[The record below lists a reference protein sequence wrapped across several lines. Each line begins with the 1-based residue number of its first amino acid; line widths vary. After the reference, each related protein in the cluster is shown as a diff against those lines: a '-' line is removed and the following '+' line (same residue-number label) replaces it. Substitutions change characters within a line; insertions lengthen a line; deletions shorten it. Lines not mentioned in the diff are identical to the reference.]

1 LKAVLFKSEERF
13 CSFQNRL
20 DEYGIDY
27 TILDFANDKWIEF
40 DYQNYDFIIYFPSFK
55 YSSNHPLSL
64 HEVYD
69 NIMFIYS
76 RNPGIKIFPDPNIVK
91 YYNDKYKQFLF
102 LKGHGYPIPETIP
115 LFSEESVELADRKL
129 GYPMIVK
136 NRYGAGGDYVF
147 RLTNKEEL
155 TDVYNLS
162 RLNLFNLASVK
173 YFARIL
179 SKKLFYYRLIKE
191 KRAPYPFLS
200 PPLLAQEFIKIDR
213 DLKTVTMESRVV
225 EGHWRFP
232 ANKSMW
238 KVNIDGG
245 GIGVWSNIPE
255 EAIRLSVELAKELAT
270 NWLNVDLII
279 KNEKFLITEFSPI
292 WHHYAYKEKANFIY
306 ENDYNIEV
314 PLKESLD
321 LERMVIKSMI
331 DLVEASK
338 RDANCLEGLGKM
350 EGAGGNARG

>member
-1 LKAVLFKSEERF
+1 LKAVLFKSEER
-13 CSFQNRL
+13 CLSFQKKL
-20 DEYGIDY
+20 DEFSIDY
-27 TILDFANDKWIEF
+27 TILDFAQDKWMEF
-40 DYQNYDFIIYFPSFK
+40 DFQNYDFIIYFPSFK

-69 NIMFIYS
+69 NIMFINS
-76 RNPGIKIFPDPNIVK
+76 RYPDIKIFPDPNIVK

-102 LKGHGYPIPETIP
+102 LKCYGYPIPETIP
-115 LFSEESVELADRKL
+115 LFSEESLEMADRRL

-147 RLTNKEEL
+147 RVNNKKEL

-173 YFARIL
+173 YFTAFL
-179 SKKLFYYRLIKE
+179 SKRLFYYRLIRE

-213 DLKTVTMESRVV
+213 DLKTVTMNSRVV

-255 EAIRLSVELAKELAT
+255 GAIRLSVELAKKLEA

-279 KNEKFLITEFSPI
+279 KNGKFLITEFSPI
-292 WHHYAYKEKANFIY
+292 WHHYAYKEKANFVY

-314 PLKESLD
+314 PLKEALD
-321 LERMVIKSMI
+321 LERMVIKSLI
-331 DLVEASK
+331 DIVEASK
-338 RDANCLEGLGKM
+338 RDGNCLGILGKM
-350 EGAGGNARG
+350 EDWSGDARD